1 VLSEIEGVSAPQSAD
16 THHNVI
22 HLRTVEASALLG
34 IGPNVLREWEQH
46 LGFPTSRPAPDGHR
60 QFVWAEIL
68 ALRHAL
74 LSEHSVAAAIAVARA
89 SLADGNAEALRD
101 AFLARDGRRCG
112 QALESA
118 LNVGSLEGTIEDVLV
133 RALDLLA
140 RMHGPASREWGFA
153 AEFAA
158 AWLRRT
164 SDETRPL
171 VGGGSILLGDATRD
185 ELDADH
191 VYISALALL
200 CRRIGCTIR
209 MVPVRAAG
217 ELREE
222 AEIAQPDVLLIA
234 GGQASDAIVL
244 RWAHATRRTVL
255 PAMTALY
262 RRDPRPLRFLTSAD
276 TALPPDPLAARARLI
291 ELIDEAHSVA

>member
-1 VLSEIEGVSAPQSAD
+1 VSEPPGAQ

-34 IGPNVLREWEQH
+34 VGPNVLREWEQR

-74 LSEHSVAAAIAVARA
+74 LSEHSVAAAITAARA
-89 SLADGNAEALRD
+89 ALADGNAEALRD
-101 AFLARDGRRCG
+101 AFLARDERRCG

-118 LNVGSLEGTIEDVLV
+118 RGVRSLDGTIEDVLV

-140 RMHGPASREWGFA
+140 RAHGPSSREWLFA
-153 AEFAA
+153 AEFGA

-164 SDETRPL
+164 SDETLPS

-200 CRRIGCTIR
+200 CRRVGCTVR
-209 MVPVRAAG
+209 AVPVRAAG

-222 AEIAQPDVLLIA
+222 AAIAQPDVLLIA
-234 GGQASDAIVL
+234 GGQASDAVVVG
-244 RWAHATRRTVL
+244 WAHATRRAVL
-255 PAMTALY
+255 PATTALY
-262 RRDPRPLRFLTSAD
+262 RRDPWALRFISSAD
-276 TALPPDPLAARARLI
+276 AALPPDPLAARTRLV
-291 ELIDEAHSVA
+291 ELIDKQSFA